1 MKTYK
6 QDLEKALDE
15 LIEDFEEIGIP
26 VSKEYEQMYSMYLAI
41 VRLPEYEDKEREQKY
56 MSFMAENYFSKL
68 YEVKK

>member
-26 VSKEYEQMYSMYLAI
+26 VSKEYEQMYSVYLAI

-56 MSFMAENYFSKL
+56 MSFMAENYFNKL